1 MPKPQIACQLYTL
14 RDLTQ
19 KDFADTVK
27 RVGQIG
33 YPGVE
38 LAGFGNLTTAADV
51 KRACDDAGVK
61 ICAAHFGIELLETDL
76 AKAFADAAALGIT
89 NIVIPWMPEAR
100 RADAAGWREV
110 GASMNRIGAECQRR
124 GHTLAYHNHSFE
136 FQTFDGQTGLDI
148 LWGVTDPALVKAELD
163 VYWVMHGGVDP
174 AAYVARIADRL
185 HLLHLKDMAAG
196 PDRTFAPVGTGVLDF
211 PAILAAAA
219 KTNVQWAAV
228 EEDDASGRDPLDD
241 VRISFENLRKMG
253 AA

>member
-1 MPKPQIACQLYTL
+1 
-14 RDLTQ
+14 
-19 KDFADTVK
+19 
-27 RVGQIG
+27 
-33 YPGVE
+33 
-38 LAGFGNLTTAADV
+38 
-51 KRACDDAGVK
+51 
-61 ICAAHFGIELLETDL
+61 
-76 AKAFADAAALGIT
+76 
-89 NIVIPWMPEAR
+89 
-100 RADAAGWREV
+100 
-110 GASMNRIGAECQRR
+110 
-124 GHTLAYHNHSFE
+124 
-136 FQTFDGQTGLDI
+136 
-148 LWGVTDPALVKAELD
+148 
-163 VYWVMHGGVDP
+163 VDP